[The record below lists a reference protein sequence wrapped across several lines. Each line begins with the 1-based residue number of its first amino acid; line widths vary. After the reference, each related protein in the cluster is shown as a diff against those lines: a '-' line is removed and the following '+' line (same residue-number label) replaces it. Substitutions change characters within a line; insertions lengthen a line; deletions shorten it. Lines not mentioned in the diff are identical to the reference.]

1 MKPGIKRRLLGLILA
16 AILLMGSVLTASA
29 ESVTET
35 PPEIGAQ
42 FAVIFN
48 ADDNGEILYGKNEN
62 IPVYCGFLPR
72 VMTCLLI
79 MESGVNVDETVT
91 VTKEMLVNTPQVSNV
106 KLSVGDVISYRDLI
120 ACITLANAQ
129 EAAVAAA
136 ISLEGSLATFVEKMN
151 QRARELGCE
160 NTRFSNVTGKYV
172 SNTRQ
177 STTLTD
183 CSKILSEA
191 LKYPEILDP
200 SSERKY
206 DIRINGKTRT
216 VYTRNM
222 LIETVNA
229 NYNAEAKGLFIY
241 SETESNSAIATY
253 RKDSDRKIISV
264 AITTEGLGSLYKDAG
279 VLLKYSKNR
288 YVMRTLLQEGKA
300 IAEVK
305 VKNGKDV
312 DYVILLSETSVT
324 ALVPKIYNADT
335 AELHIIAPEELEAPI
350 EKGTILGEV
359 VVSCGGKEYGT
370 VNLKVQNGVELDY
383 FELYSAKIV
392 TFFSNPIL
400 WAVLGGLLLITGG
413 YTLLLYLI
421 NRPRK
426 KKRTS
431 SYETGSRI
439 RMTGGEDED
448 E

>member
-1 MKPGIKRRLLGLILA
+1 MKPGIKGRLFAILLA
-16 AILLMGSVLTASA
+16 AILLMGGVLTAHA
-29 ESVTET
+29 ETVTDT
-35 PPEIGAQ
+35 PPEIGSE

-79 MESGVNVDETVT
+79 MESGVNLDETVT
-91 VTKEMLVNTPQVSNV
+91 VTKEMLVNTPAVSSV
-106 KLSVGDVISYRDLI
+106 KLSAGDVISYRDLI
-120 ACITLANAQ
+120 ACINVANAQ

-136 ISLEGSLATFVEKMN
+136 ISLEGSLAAFVEKMN
-151 QRARELGCE
+151 LRARELGCE

-200 SSERKY
+200 ASERKY

-216 VYTRNM
+216 IYTRNM

-241 SETESNSAIATY
+241 SEAESNSAIATY

-264 AITTEGLGSLYKDAG
+264 AITTQGLGALYKDAG

-335 AELHIIAPEELEAPI
+335 AELIITAPEEIEAPI
-350 EKGTILGEV
+350 EKGTVLGEV

-370 VNLKVQNGVELDY
+370 VKLKVQSGVELDY

-400 WAVLGGLLLITGG
+400 WAVLGGLLLLTGG

-426 KKRTS
+426 KKRSS

-439 RMTGGEDED
+439 RMTGGEEDDE
-448 E
+448 

>member
-1 MKPGIKRRLLGLILA
+1 MKPGIKGRLFAILLA
-16 AILLMGSVLTASA
+16 AILLMGGVLTAHA
-29 ESVTET
+29 ETVTDT
-35 PPEIGAQ
+35 PPEIGSE

-91 VTKEMLVNTPQVSNV
+91 ITKEMLVNTPQVSNV

-120 ACITLANAQ
+120 ACITVANAQ

-136 ISLEGSLATFVEKMN
+136 ISLEGSLAAFVEKMN

-183 CSKILSEA
+183 CSRILSEA

-350 EKGTILGEV
+350 EKGTVLGKV